1 VGAERVDLG
10 GGGENDGGV
19 GAHAYIVTHPTSHV
33 KGWNDKSDN
42 TSLDNGDTFWY
53 NLLGRS

>member
-19 GAHAYIVTHPTSHV
+19 GAHAYIVTQPTLPCQGV
-33 KGWNDKSDN
+33 E
-42 TSLDNGDTFWY
+42 
-53 NLLGRS
+53 R